1 MRCNNCGYD
10 NEPGVSACIK
20 CGHPLQAGSQGYNP
34 YQQQGAYQPTGGG
47 EPQPRPTVVGAAYA
61 NEPQPRPTV
70 VGAAYANEPQPR
82 PTVVGAAYAN
92 EPQPRPTVV
101 GAAYA
106 NEPQPRPTV
115 VNAAGLQQSG
125 AQGTS
130 AGTQKTC
137 PKCGYPVLGT
147 FTTCPGCGSP
157 LGGGAA
163 ETPKKTAAQEIE
175 ELDIKTTC
183 DKCGKEVSV
192 TYSFCPYCN
201 EPIRQKT
208 VFVRRHNIAPPK
220 PKCSLTVIPDEG
232 EGIEARKNSYEGNQV
247 MLTRENTEPE
257 NRSITSKE
265 QAELVCEEGKWYI
278 LNHSE
283 LCTTAV
289 EAGRK
294 LEIQPGDVIVLGDRR
309 FKFELE

>member
-20 CGHPLQAGSQGYNP
+20 CGHPLQGGAQGYSP
-34 YQQQGAYQPTGGG
+34 YQGGGYQPAGGA
-47 EPQPRPTVVGAAYA
+47 EPQPRSTVVGAAYA

-115 VNAAGLQQSG
+115 VMNGGAPQQPGS
-125 AQGTS
+125 AQG
-130 AGTQKTC
+130 AAQKSC

-157 LGGGAA
+157 LTGGAA
-163 ETPKKTAAQEIE
+163 AAGPAKSAAAELE
-175 ELDIKTTC
+175 ELDLKTTC
-183 DKCGKEVSV
+183 DKCGKEVPITS
-192 TYSFCPYCN
+192 TRCPYCN

-220 PKCSLTVIPDEG
+220 PKCALTIIPDEG
-232 EGIEARKNSYEGNQV
+232 ETTEAHKNSYEGDHV
-247 MLTRENTEPE
+247 MLNRDNTEPE

-265 QAELVCEEGKWYI
+265 QAEIVCEDGKWYI

-283 LCTTAV
+283 MCTTAV

-294 LEIQPGDVIVLGDRR
+294 IEILPDDVIVLGDRR
-309 FKFELE
+309 FKFTVE